1 MARGAGGTVVLR
13 DVLDIKEDV
22 YAGDFKVELSQGFS
36 GRSAGRVEEY
46 VVTPQLQ
53 QQFDKALKLIRG
65 AVRKNA
71 SYAAYLHGSFG
82 AGKSHF
88 LTVLHAVLNGE
99 PAARTKP
106 RLREVI
112 AEHDEWLRGRRFL
125 MVPYHLVGA
134 ANLDEALLGGYVRA
148 VREQHPDAPTP
159 TVFRSDAMLAD
170 ARRMREQ
177 LGNNAFV
184 RLLPA
189 DGPIGA
195 DEDDDELQV
204 IGAGGAW
211 TAAELDEA
219 FAAPAGD
226 ARRERLESALLTGP
240 MRSYAESARGDA
252 AKYVPLENGLA
263 AISRHA
269 RSLEYDGVVL
279 FLDELVLWLQ
289 AHMRDRTFVNSEI
302 QKLVKLIESG
312 DADRPVPIVSF
323 ISRQRDLSQL
333 VGSDVLGADVK
344 AMEQALEYLN
354 ERFDTVD
361 LEDRNLPEIIK
372 ERVLKPL
379 PGKDAVLE
387 AEFAKIDRTGQQVK
401 DILLDGSG
409 ATQADW
415 TDFRAVYPLSPALL
429 NVLVAL
435 SGALQR
441 ERTGLKLVQQLLERN
456 ADAAVGRL
464 IPLGDLW
471 DVLVDGTGTG
481 AAFTDKLKR
490 ESEAAVKFAAK
501 ARTHLLEKYGSDT
514 HADFQADERFVKTM
528 LLGALAPDVPALRRL
543 TGARLAALNHGSVRS
558 RTVPAGDVVVRRMR
572 DLQAAFPSEIRS
584 DGEADPVFSLHLSDL
599 DIEPLLDAVAEEDK
613 AGVRRVWLRDRLW
626 EAIGVRD
633 GQFVAEKE
641 IVWRGTRRVAEFVF
655 GNVRDRADLPDE
667 QFTPATAGNV
677 RFVVDYP
684 FDDGDHYPSDDY
696 HRVEELR
703 KSGVT
708 APTLVWLT
716 DFFSDQ
722 RRAQLGRLMRITFL
736 LERDRLADYTGTF
749 PPDDRA
755 KVRRQLEV
763 ARDTLTDQLTGALTE
778 VYGLARP
785 TDANPGPEVPDGRHV
800 LSLQPEFAQPRE
812 EGGKGFEA
820 NVLHL
825 ADGMFSALYPKH
837 PDFGPDRTG
846 KRNAVTP
853 GELRTALEWITRA
866 MDEGGRANNVD
877 SHHLKT
883 VKRIV
888 EPLELG
894 TVHDGPLVMRSDW
907 RTRVNQAAAGHQQ
920 RGDLDVEDIR
930 TWITKDLGYAGLDRL
945 TGNLL
950 IAAYALLDD
959 RAWVLRGGPE
969 REAPALQEIG
979 PGWSL
984 RAQPLP
990 GEEEYAA
997 ARDRAARLFGVTAK
1011 PALYARNVNRLA
1023 EDLRA
1028 RAEAWEKDVA
1038 GVRSSLDRHA
1048 ALLGLDE
1055 PGAPR
1060 TVLLREAAGLLAR
1073 LSRHGGD
1080 ATALVRELAAFSP
1093 ATGERDLNTAMGSA
1107 GEVLAALDGTDWP
1120 ALQNV
1125 HGLTGRED
1133 GVGDRARRLFTEIAQ
1148 TARASEFE
1156 RSLAQV
1162 LSGVREQANAI
1173 INAALKVESVTPARP
1188 GPPQPAAQDVRVSEP
1203 EVATSH
1209 PVVPPRP
1216 EAVPDTPA
1224 GSADSSDSSVD
1235 TAGDGAPP
1243 RRSGR
1248 RLIPAG
1254 GDATALEQR
1263 LAVQLAAVQE
1273 EIRAFRA
1280 AHPDAGVEIVWQPV
1294 GGPGADRGAEASWA
1308 ADDTAPAAG
1317 PGTADVTEPAQDP
1330 RAAYG
1335 TRAAGASE
1343 AAGGGRVAEDR
1354 GQADGAPAA
1363 DDAGEAR

>member
-1 MARGAGGTVVLR
+1 MARGGDTVVLR

-22 YAGDFKVELSQGFS
+22 YAGDFKVELSQGFT
-36 GRSAGRVEEY
+36 GQSADRVEEY
-46 VVTPQLQ
+46 VVTPQLRE
-53 QQFDKALKLIRG
+53 QFGKALRLVRG

-88 LTVLHAVLNGE
+88 LTVLHAVLNGD
-99 PAARTKP
+99 PAVRAKP
-106 RLREVI
+106 RLREVV
-112 AEHDEWLRGRRFL
+112 AEHDEWLRGKRFL

-134 ANLDEALLGGYVRA
+134 ANLDEALLGGYVRT
-148 VREQHPDAPTP
+148 VRERFPQAPTP

-177 LGNNAFV
+177 LGDDAFV

-189 DGPIGA
+189 DAGDGD
-195 DEDDDELQV
+195 DEDGELKV
-204 IGAGGAW
+204 IGAGGSWASG
-211 TAAELDEA
+211 ELDAA

-226 ARRERLESALLTGP
+226 DRRERLVAALLSGP
-240 MRSYAESARGDA
+240 MRSYAESAHGDA
-252 AKYVPLENGLA
+252 AKYVPLENGLS

-269 RSLEYDGVVL
+269 RGLGYDGVVL

-289 AHMRDRTFVNSEI
+289 AHMKERTFVNSEI

-333 VGSDVLGADVK
+333 VGTDVLGADVK

-354 ERFDTVD
+354 ERFEIVD

-379 PGKDAVLE
+379 PGKEAVLE
-387 AEFAKIDRTGQQVK
+387 NAFAGVDRSNQQVK
-401 DILLDGSG
+401 DVLLDGGG
-409 ATQADW
+409 ATHADW
-415 TDFRAVYPLSPALL
+415 NDFRSLYPLSPALL

-441 ERTGLKLVQQLLERN
+441 ERTGLKLVQQLLQRN

-471 DVLVDGTGTG
+471 DVLVDGTG

-490 ESEAAVKFAAK
+490 ESEAAVKFYAK
-501 ARTHLLEKYGSDT
+501 ARTHLLDKYGSAT
-514 HADFQADERFVKTM
+514 HTDFLADDRFVKT
-528 LLGALAPDVPALRRL
+528 LLLSALTPDVPALRRL

-572 DLQAAFPSEIRS
+572 DLQAAFPSEVRS

-655 GNVRDRADLPDE
+655 GNVRDRSDLPDE
-667 QFTPATAGNV
+667 QFAPATSGNV

-684 FDDGDHYPSDDY
+684 FDDGDHYPSDDF
-696 HRVEELR
+696 HRVEEL
-703 KSGVT
+703 KKDGVT
-708 APTLVWLT
+708 APVLVWLT

-722 RRAQLGRLMRITFL
+722 RKAQLGRLMRITFL

-763 ARDTLTDQLTGALTE
+763 AQDTLTDQLTGALAE
-778 VYGLARP
+778 VYGLAGR

-800 LSLQPEFAQPRE
+800 LSLQPEYAQPRE

-820 NVLHL
+820 NVQHL

-837 PDFGPDRTG
+837 PDFGPDG
-846 KRNAVTP
+846 KGQRKAVTA

-866 MDEGGRANNVD
+866 MDEGGRAQNVD

-894 TVHDGPLVMRSDW
+894 TVHDGPLVMRQDW
-907 RTRVNQAAAGHQQ
+907 RTRINQAASGHQQ
-920 RGDLDVEDIR
+920 RGDLAVEDIR
-930 TWITKDLGYAGLDRL
+930 GWITKDLGYGGLDKL
-945 TGNLL
+945 VGNLL

-959 RAWVLRGGPE
+959 RAWVYQGGPE
-969 REAPALQEIG
+969 RQAPALHEIG

-990 GEEEYAA
+990 SEEEYAA
-997 ARDRAARLFGVTAK
+997 ARDRAARLFGVSAK
-1011 PALYARNVNRLA
+1011 PAVYARNVNRLA
-1023 EDLRA
+1023 EDVRA
-1028 RAEAWEKDVA
+1028 RAEIWEREVA
-1038 GVRSSLDRHA
+1038 GVRASLERHA

-1055 PGAPR
+1055 PGPGAAARPA
-1060 TVLLREAAGLLAR
+1060 VLREAAALLAR
-1073 LSRHGGD
+1073 LTRHGSD
-1080 ATALVRELAAFSP
+1080 ATALVRELAAASFT
-1093 ATGERDLNTAMGSA
+1093 AQERDLNAAMGSA
-1107 GEVLAALDGTDWP
+1107 GEVLRALDDAAWP
-1120 ALQNV
+1120 ALTNV
-1125 HGLTGRED
+1125 RGLLGRED
-1133 GVGDRARRLFTEIAQ
+1133 GVGDRARRLFDEIAV

-1156 RSLAQV
+1156 RSLVPVLAQA
-1162 LSGVREQANAI
+1162 GEKANAI
-1173 INAALKVESVTPARP
+1173 INAALTVETAFTPRQTPAP
-1188 GPPQPAAQDVRVSEP
+1188 GPQDVRVDQP
-1203 EVATSH
+1203 EVATRHS
-1209 PVVPPRP
+1209 PGARAEVPEQAEPATP
-1216 EAVPDTPA
+1216 GPTDSTPA
-1224 GSADSSDSSVD
+1224 
-1235 TAGDGAPP
+1235 
-1243 RRSGR
+1243 SGR
-1248 RLIPAG
+1248 RIV
-1254 GDATALEQR
+1254 TALGTTPLEELLTGELTGMR
-1263 LAVQLAAVQE
+1263 DDIQE
-1273 EIRAFRA
+1273 FLT
-1280 AHPDAGVEIVWQPV
+1280 AHPDAAVEITWRPV
-1294 GGPGADRGAEASWA
+1294 RSSGTTSAGTDSAE
-1308 ADDTAPAAG
+1308 
-1317 PGTADVTEPAQDP
+1317 E
-1330 RAAYG
+1330 
-1335 TRAAGASE
+1335 TR
-1343 AAGGGRVAEDR
+1343 
-1354 GQADGAPAA
+1354 
-1363 DDAGEAR
+1363 

>member
-53 QQFDKALKLIRG
+53 EQFGKALKLIRG

-99 PAARTKP
+99 PAARAKP

-177 LGNNAFV
+177 LGDDAFV

-189 DGPIGA
+189 DGPAGA
-195 DEDDDELQV
+195 ADDDDDELQV

-219 FAAPAGD
+219 FTAPAGD

-471 DVLVDGTGTG
+471 DVLVDGTG

-501 ARTHLLEKYGSDT
+501 ARAHLLEKYGSDT

-572 DLQAAFPSEIRS
+572 DLQATFPSEIRS

-641 IVWRGTRRVAEFVF
+641 IVWRGTRRIAEFVF

-763 ARDTLTDQLTGALTE
+763 ARDTLTDQLTGALAE

-907 RTRVNQAAAGHQQ
+907 RTRVNQIAAGHQQ

-950 IAAYALLDD
+950 VAAYALLDD

-990 GEEEYAA
+990 SEEEYAA

-1028 RAEAWEKDVA
+1028 RAEAWERDVA

-1060 TVLLREAAGLLAR
+1060 TVILREAAGLLAR

-1093 ATGERDLNTAMGSA
+1093 TAGERDLNTAMGSA
-1107 GEVLAALDGTDWP
+1107 GEVLSALDGTDWP
-1120 ALQNV
+1120 ALNNV

-1156 RSLAQV
+1156 RSLVQV

-1173 INAALKVESVTPARP
+1173 INAALKVESVVTD
-1188 GPPQPAAQDVRVSEP
+1188 PPPRPAAQDVRVSDP

-1209 PVVPPRP
+1209 PVVPPQP
-1216 EAVPDTPA
+1216 EALPGTPSGSSTDT
-1224 GSADSSDSSVD
+1224 D

-1280 AHPDAGVEIVWQPV
+1280 AHPDAGVEIVWRSADGPAAERRTED
-1294 GGPGADRGAEASWA
+1294 PGAADAPGAAH
-1308 ADDTAPAAG
+1308 
-1317 PGTADVTEPAQDP
+1317 
-1330 RAAYG
+1330 
-1335 TRAAGASE
+1335 
-1343 AAGGGRVAEDR
+1343 GGRVAGNSGTGSSSGNARDPRTAYGSRAAEEAGRTDASGAAR
-1354 GQADGAPAA
+1354 TGRATDGSRAA

>member
-1 MARGAGGTVVLR
+1 MARSGGTVVLR

-22 YAGDFKVELSQGFS
+22 YAGDFKVELSQGFT

-46 VVTPQLQ
+46 VVTPQLREE
-53 QQFDKALKLIRG
+53 FDKALKLVRG
-65 AVRKNA
+65 AVRKSA

-88 LTVLHAVLNGE
+88 LTVLHAVLNGDA
-99 PAARTKP
+99 AARAKP

-148 VREQHPDAPTP
+148 VRELHPGAPTP

-177 LGNNAFV
+177 LGDDAFV
-184 RLLPA
+184 RLLPDDSGGA
-189 DGPIGA
+189 GA

-211 TAAELDEA
+211 TPAELDEA
-219 FAAPAGD
+219 FAVPAGD
-226 ARRERLESALLTGP
+226 PRRERLESALLTGP

-252 AKYVPLENGLA
+252 AKYVPLENGLS

-269 RSLEYDGVVL
+269 RSLGYDGVVL

-289 AHMRDRTFVNSEI
+289 AHMKERTFVNSEI

-333 VGSDVLGADVK
+333 VGTDVLGADVK

-354 ERFDTVD
+354 ERFDTID

-379 PGKDAVLE
+379 PGKEAVLE

-409 ATQADW
+409 ATHADW
-415 TDFRAVYPLSPALL
+415 ADFRAVYPLSPALL

-441 ERTGLKLVQQLLERN
+441 ERTGLKLVQQLLEQN
-456 ADAAVGRL
+456 ADAAVGQL

-471 DVLVDGTGTG
+471 NVLVDGTG

-490 ESEAAVKFAAK
+490 ESEAAVRFYAK
-501 ARTHLLEKYGSDT
+501 ARGHLLEKYGSDT
-514 HADFQADERFVKTM
+514 HADFRADDRFVKTL

-572 DLQAAFPSEIRS
+572 DLQAAFPSEVRS

-626 EAIGVRD
+626 EAFGVRD

-641 IVWRGTRRVAEFVF
+641 IVWRGTRRIAEFVF

-667 QFTPATAGNV
+667 QFTPATSGTV
-677 RFVVDYP
+677 RFIVDYP

-696 HRVEELR
+696 HRVEQLR
-703 KSGVT
+703 KDGVT

-722 RRAQLGRLMRITFL
+722 RRAQLGRLMRINFL
-736 LERDRLADYTGTF
+736 LERDRLADYTGNF

-755 KVRRQLEV
+755 KVKRQLEV
-763 ARDTLTDQLTGALTE
+763 ARDTLTDQLTGALAE
-778 VYGLARP
+778 VCGLARP
-785 TDANPGPEVPDGRHV
+785 TDSNPGPEVPDGRHV

-837 PDFGPDRTG
+837 PDFGPDRNG
-846 KRNAVTP
+846 QRKAVTA

-894 TVHDGPLVMRSDW
+894 TVHDGPLVMRQDW
-907 RTRVNQAAAGHQQ
+907 RTRINQAAAAHQQ
-920 RGDLDVEDIR
+920 RGDLAVEDIR
-930 TWITKDLGYAGLDRL
+930 GWITKDLGYGGLDKL

-959 RAWVLRGGPE
+959 RAWVFQGGPE
-969 REAPALQEIG
+969 REAPALGEIG

-990 GEEEYAA
+990 SEEEYAA
-997 ARDRAARLFGVTAK
+997 ARERAARLFGVAVK

-1023 EDLRA
+1023 DELRA

-1038 GVRSSLDRHA
+1038 GVRASLERHA
-1048 ALLGLDE
+1048 PLLGLDT
-1055 PGAPR
+1055 PGETAPR
-1060 TVLLREAAGLLAR
+1060 TAILREAAGLLAR
-1073 LSRHGGD
+1073 LTRHGSD
-1080 ATALVRELAAFSP
+1080 ATALVRELAAASLT
-1093 ATGERDLNTAMGSA
+1093 AGERDLNTAMGSA
-1107 GEVLAALDGTDWP
+1107 GEVLRALDGTDWP
-1120 ALQNV
+1120 ALRNV
-1125 HGLTGRED
+1125 HGLTARED
-1133 GVGDRARRLFTEIAQ
+1133 GVGDRARRLFAEIAQ

-1156 RSLAQV
+1156 RSLVQV
-1162 LSGVREQANAI
+1162 LDGVRDQANAI
-1173 INAALKVESVTPARP
+1173 INAALQVENVFVEQRRTTVE
-1188 GPPQPAAQDVRVSEP
+1188 AQDVRVTDP
-1203 EVATSH
+1203 EVATRH
-1209 PVVPPRP
+1209 PQAGTGVVPPRQP
-1216 EAVPDTPA
+1216 ETEQVPPA
-1224 GSADSSDSSVD
+1224 GGTGAAGSDAQPG
-1235 TAGDGAPP
+1235 TEAGGSTRP

-1248 RLIPAG
+1248 RLISADG
-1254 GDATALEQR
+1254 GATALERR
-1263 LAVQLAAVQE
+1263 LAVELAAVQE

-1280 AHPDAGVEIVWQPV
+1280 AHPDAAVEIVWQPV
-1294 GGPGADRGAEASWA
+1294 
-1308 ADDTAPAAG
+1308 DDP
-1317 PGTADVTEPAQDP
+1317 
-1330 RAAYG
+1330 
-1335 TRAAGASE
+1335 
-1343 AAGGGRVAEDR
+1343 
-1354 GQADGAPAA
+1354 DGA
-1363 DDAGEAR
+1363 R

>member
-1 MARGAGGTVVLR
+1 MARGAGETVVLR

-53 QQFDKALKLIRG
+53 EQFGKALKLIRG

-99 PAARTKP
+99 PAARAKP

-148 VREQHPDAPTP
+148 VRDQHPDAPTP

-177 LGNNAFV
+177 LGDDAFV

-189 DGPIGA
+189 EDGGSGA
-195 DEDDDELQV
+195 DEDDDDELQV

-211 TAAELDEA
+211 AAAELDAA

-471 DVLVDGTGTG
+471 DVLVDGTG

-501 ARTHLLEKYGSDT
+501 ARAHLLEKYGSDT

-641 IVWRGTRRVAEFVF
+641 IVWRGTRRIAEFVF

-763 ARDTLTDQLTGALTE
+763 ARDTLTDQLTGALAE

-883 VKRIV
+883 VKRVV

-907 RTRVNQAAAGHQQ
+907 RSRINQAAAGHQQ

-930 TWITKDLGYAGLDRL
+930 SWITKDLGYAGLDRL

-950 IAAYALLDD
+950 VAAYALLDD

-979 PGWSL
+979 AGWSL

-990 GEEEYAA
+990 SEEEYAA

-1028 RAEAWEKDVA
+1028 RAEAWERDVA

-1060 TVLLREAAGLLAR
+1060 TAILREAAGLLAR

-1093 ATGERDLNTAMGSA
+1093 AAGERDLNTAMGSA

-1120 ALQNV
+1120 ALRNV

-1173 INAALKVESVTPARP
+1173 INAALRVESVVTDP
-1188 GPPQPAAQDVRVSEP
+1188 PPQPAAQDVRVSEP

-1209 PVVPPRP
+1209 PVVPPQP
-1216 EAVPDTPA
+1216 EAVPGTPSDP
-1224 GSADSSDSSVD
+1224 SAHTGGDS
-1235 TAGDGAPP
+1235 APP

-1254 GDATALEQR
+1254 GDATTLEQR
-1263 LAVQLAAVQE
+1263 LAAQLSAVQE

-1280 AHPDAGVEIVWQPV
+1280 AHPDAGVEIVWQQV
-1294 GGPGADRGAEASWA
+1294 GGPGADRGADGSGTALDGRTAGNSETADTLETDRRADGSGAAEPRGASTDPRTAYGSTRAAEGQGRAGGTRA
-1308 ADDTAPAAG
+1308 ADDT
-1317 PGTADVTEPAQDP
+1317 
-1330 RAAYG
+1330 
-1335 TRAAGASE
+1335 
-1343 AAGGGRVAEDR
+1343 
-1354 GQADGAPAA
+1354 
-1363 DDAGEAR
+1363 GEAR

>member
-1 MARGAGGTVVLR
+1 MARGGDTVVLK

-22 YAGDFKVELSQGFS
+22 LAGDFKVELSQGFS
-36 GRSAGRVEEY
+36 GKAAGRVGEY

-53 QQFDKALKLIRG
+53 EQFGKALRLVRG
-65 AVRKNA
+65 AVRKKT

-99 PAARTKP
+99 PEARAKP

-112 AEHDEWLRGRRFL
+112 AEHDEWLRGKRFL

-148 VREQHPDAPTP
+148 VRAQHPEAPTP
-159 TVFRSDAMLAD
+159 VVFRSDAMLAD
-170 ARRMREQ
+170 ARRMRDQ
-177 LGNNAFV
+177 LGDDAFV

-189 DGPIGA
+189 ETTAPATAGDGT
-195 DEDDDELQV
+195 DDDDDDGELKV
-204 IGAGGAW
+204 IGSGGSW
-211 TAAELDEA
+211 TSAELDDA
-219 FAAPAGD
+219 FDAPAGD
-226 ARRERLESALLTGP
+226 SRRERLATALLTGP
-240 MRSYAESARGDA
+240 MRAYAQSASGDA

-269 RSLEYDGVVL
+269 QALDYDGVVL

-289 AHMRDRTFVNSEI
+289 AHMSERTFVNSEI

-379 PGKDAVLE
+379 PGQEAVLE
-387 AEFAKIDRTGQQVK
+387 TAFAGIDRSNQQVK
-401 DILLDGSG
+401 DILLDGGG
-409 ATQADW
+409 ATHADW
-415 TDFRAVYPLSPALL
+415 SDFRAVYPLSPALL

-456 ADAAVGRL
+456 ADAAVGQL

-471 DVLVDGTGTG
+471 DVLVGTTGTSTG

-490 ESEAAVKFAAK
+490 EAEAAVRFHGK
-501 ARTHLLEKYGSDT
+501 ARAHLLEKYGSDT
-514 HADFQADERFVKTM
+514 HQDFRADDRFVKT
-528 LLGALAPDVPALRRL
+528 LLLSALAPDVPALRRL

-572 DLQAAFPSEIRS
+572 DLQAAFPSEVRS
-584 DGEADPVFSLHLSDL
+584 DGEADPVFSLHLSEL
-599 DIEPLLDAVAEEDK
+599 DIEPLLDAVVEEDK

-655 GNVRDRADLPDE
+655 GKVRDTSDLPNE
-667 QFTPATAGNV
+667 QFTAATEGNV

-684 FDDGDHYPSDDY
+684 FDTADHFPIDSF
-696 HRVEELR
+696 HRVEGLR
-703 KSGVT
+703 KEGMS

-722 RRAQLGRLMRITFL
+722 RKAQLGRLMRINFL

-749 PPDDRA
+749 QPDDRA
-755 KVRRQLEV
+755 KVKRQLEV
-763 ARDTLTDQLTGALTE
+763 ARDTLTDQLTGALAE

-785 TDANPGPEVPDGRHV
+785 ADSNPGPTVPDGRHV

-820 NVLHL
+820 NAQHL

-837 PDFGPDRTG
+837 PDFGPDRNG
-846 KRNAVTP
+846 QRKAVTSA
-853 GELRTALEWITRA
+853 ELRTALEWITKA
-866 MDEGGRANNVD
+866 MDEGGRAQNVD
-877 SHHLKT
+877 SHHLRT

-894 TVHDGPLVMRSDW
+894 TVHDGPLVMRQDW
-907 RTRVNQAAAGHQQ
+907 RVRINQAAAQHNQ
-920 RGDLDVEDIR
+920 RGDLGVEDIR
-930 TWITKDLGYAGLDRL
+930 TWITRDLGIGGLDKL

-959 RAWVLRGGPE
+959 RAWAFQGGPE
-969 REAPALQEIG
+969 REAPALHEIG

-990 GEEEYAA
+990 TEEEYATA
-997 ARDRAARLFGVTAK
+997 HDRAARLFGISAK
-1011 PALYARNVNRLA
+1011 PKMYARNVNRLA
-1023 EDLRA
+1023 DAVRS
-1028 RAEAWEKDVA
+1028 RAETWEKEVA
-1038 GVRSSLDRHA
+1038 GVRASLDRHA
-1048 ALLGLDE
+1048 PLLGLDTDE
-1055 PGAPR
+1055 AVPR
-1060 TVLLREAAGLLAR
+1060 TAMLREAAALLAR
-1073 LSRHGGD
+1073 LTRHGGD
-1080 ATALVRELAAFSP
+1080 ATALVRELAGAAYTS
-1093 ATGERDLNTAMGSA
+1093 TERDLNTAMGSA
-1107 GEVLAALDGTDWP
+1107 GEVLRALDATAWP
-1120 ALQNV
+1120 ALTNV
-1125 HGLTGRED
+1125 RGLVGRED
-1133 GVGDRARRLFTEIAQ
+1133 GVGDRARRLFDEISVA
-1148 TARASEFE
+1148 ARASEFE
-1156 RSLAQV
+1156 RSLIPV
-1162 LSGVREQANAI
+1162 LDDAGERANAI
-1173 INAALKVESVTPARP
+1173 INAALQVENVFPARREPAP
-1188 GPPQPAAQDVRVSEP
+1188 GAQDVRITEP
-1203 EVATSH
+1203 EVATRH
-1209 PVVPPRP
+1209 PLPGT
-1216 EAVPDTPA
+1216 D
-1224 GSADSSDSSVD
+1224 DSGGGP
-1235 TAGDGAPP
+1235 GDGTGRAEAAPTGGTSASAP
-1243 RRSGR
+1243 RVISAVG
-1248 RLIPAG
+1248 P
-1254 GDATALEQR
+1254 TPLEER
-1263 LAVQLAAVQE
+1263 LAGELAGVE
-1273 EIRAFRA
+1273 DDIRAYLA
-1280 AHPDAGVEIVWQPV
+1280 THPDATVEVSWKPV
-1294 GGPGADRGAEASWA
+1294 
-1308 ADDTAPAAG
+1308 AP
-1317 PGTADVTEPAQDP
+1317 
-1330 RAAYG
+1330 
-1335 TRAAGASE
+1335 GASE
-1343 AAGGGRVAEDR
+1343 RSGE
-1354 GQADGAPAA
+1354 P
-1363 DDAGEAR
+1363 GEATP